1 MKHIKYLIL
10 MVLIASLSISC
21 NIYMYDDDE
30 KEESSDE
37 QNFIGHAAAGD
48 LESVAYY
55 VVRGVDVNSRDKYSY
70 TALMYASRNG
80 HLNVVE
86 YLLKHD
92 ADINA
97 KGNNGNT
104 ALIVSS
110 REGHAKVVE
119 FLLTTKK
126 IININTKGYESNTAL
141 ILASREGHAKV
152 VKLLLA
158 EDKIDVNVKG
168 YSGTTAL
175 ILASG
180 FNGNIEVVKLLLAED
195 TIKLEIKNE
204 GGYTALLIASSSN
217 KIEII
222 KLLLEKGDD
231 INTKDDY
238 GNTVLSQAAFQGDKV
253 FVQYLLSKGALVNAE
268 ALTSAIQM
276 HGYLDI
282 VKILVTKNPDVVKE
296 AESYSGATGLMEASY
311 RGHFDIVKYLMD
323 SGSDLNVR
331 DKYGKTALMFL
342 SIYSLSDYM
351 KILKYLVEEKNA
363 DISIKDN
370 TGKTALDWAKETKHT
385 DIVNYLESL

>member
-1 MKHIKYLIL
+1 MKYIKYLIL
-10 MVLIASLSISC
+10 MVLIATLSISC
-21 NIYMYDDDE
+21 FANTVDYESLNQQLIKYAE
-30 KEESSDE
+30 FGNLAGVKEC
-37 QNFIGHAAAGD
+37 
-48 LESVAYY
+48 LEDGAYINAMNEN
-55 VVRGVDVNSRDKYSY
+55 GN
-70 TALMYASRNG
+70 TALMYASREG

-92 ADINA
+92 ADIN
-97 KGNNGNT
+97 
-104 ALIVSS
+104 
-110 REGHAKVVE
+110 
-119 FLLTTKK
+119 
-126 IININTKGYESNTAL
+126 TKGYESNTAL
-141 ILASREGHAKV
+141 ILASMYHNAKV

-158 EDKIDVNVKG
+158 ED
-168 YSGTTAL
+168 A
-175 ILASG
+175 
-180 FNGNIEVVKLLLAED
+180 IE
-195 TIKLEIKNE
+195 LEIETE
-204 GGYTALLIASSSN
+204 GGYTALTIASEWYN
-217 KIEII
+217 KEII
-222 KLLLEKGDD
+222 KLLLGKGAN
-231 INTKDDY
+231 INSEY
-238 GNTVLSQAAFQGDKV
+238 GSGDTVLSQAALQGDKE
-253 FVQYLLSKGALVNAE
+253 FVVELLNDGASVNAR

-370 TGKTALDWAKETKHT
+370 TGKTALDWARETKNA
-385 DIVNYLESL
+385 DIVNYLNGRP